1 MWFVGIIFYQ
11 LITGQPFFQMDT
23 DELESMEEQGV
34 CVSGSGLPAQN
45 TDKLFHILLIWRFPK
60 MGGSLQIHI

>member
-34 CVSGSGLPAQN
+34 SQGADDHG
-45 TDKLFHILLIWRFPK
+45 
-60 MGGSLQIHI
+60 